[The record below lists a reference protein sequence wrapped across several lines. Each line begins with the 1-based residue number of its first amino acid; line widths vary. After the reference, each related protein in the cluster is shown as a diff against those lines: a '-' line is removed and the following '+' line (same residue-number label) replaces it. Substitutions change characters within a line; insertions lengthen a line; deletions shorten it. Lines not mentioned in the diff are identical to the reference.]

1 LDLVA
6 RLKEVA
12 KVAGDL
18 QKSLKK
24 AKVDDISDQIEI
36 QKYWKAMTL
45 PRVDLSLMTLKVF
58 SGQIVNL
65 KFQILNKLL
74 RFISQFIIIKH
85 KITVLNF

>member
-1 LDLVA
+1 MDLVA